1 MTPDI
6 KLVTIALIIPALDEM
21 INLKR
26 MLPLVNQQLNQ
37 NNIIESRVFVVV
49 GIDSSSSDY
58 EEIVRL
64 GAIPIIRKPSN
75 SFGDAMRSGFESALQ
90 QNPKYIIVMDA
101 DGSHN
106 PKTIPKLLTKIEES
120 RASVVVA
127 SRYVDGGGTA
137 NSLILRIMSRVLN
150 KVYAIVLG
158 INAQDIS
165 NNYKIYRAEALRNIQ
180 LKCSNFDIVEE
191 ILLEIK
197 KKHGSDFV
205 IEEIPDYFQE
215 RVSGKSKRHLFLFM
229 ISYGL
234 TLIRLRTRS
243 IK

>member
-1 MTPDI
+1 
-6 KLVTIALIIPALDEM
+6 
-21 INLKR
+21 
-26 MLPLVNQQLNQ
+26 
-37 NNIIESRVFVVV
+37 
-49 GIDSSSSDY
+49 
-58 EEIVRL
+58 
-64 GAIPIIRKPSN
+64 
-75 SFGDAMRSGFESALQ
+75 
-90 QNPKYIIVMDA
+90 MDA

-165 NNYKIYRAEALRNIQ
+165 NNYKIYRAEALRNIR

-197 KKHGSDFV
+197 KKHGSYFV

-215 RVSGKSKRHLFLFM
+215 RVSGKSKRNLFLFM

-234 TLIRLRTRS
+234 TLVRLRARS